1 MSEDLTN
8 EIEAI
13 NSIYGENTLH
23 KTNQEGIYTLSIP
36 SHPVSIRL
44 SLPLTYPH
52 QMPGIV
58 GVERTGADTRKGY
71 GMHVLELALQI
82 LREVYTADSVCLF
95 DLIQELETRLVHE
108 GERRTEEEKISLL
121 EQQQQQQ
128 REQERGGGGGGG
140 GDEASQHVI
149 QNVSARHDPPEPQP
163 QPPSGYIPQWFLSQ
177 PVTEKKSTFLA
188 RACFVHAPTMV
199 RIAISHLLETD
210 KKVVKATHNIT
221 AYRIRDPVNKEVTY
235 QDCDDDGETAAG
247 SRLLHLLQI
256 MDVWDVLVVVSRW
269 YGGVKLG
276 ADRFRLINQVGKEA
290 VMRGCWVKG
299 WDGKR

>member
-13 NSIYGENTLH
+13 ISIYGEDTLH
-23 KTNQEGIYTLSIP
+23 KTNEEDIYTLSIP

-44 SLPLTYPH
+44 SLPLAYPH
-52 QMPGIV
+52 QIPGIV

-71 GMHVLELALQI
+71 GIHVLELALQI
-82 LREVYTADSVCLF
+82 LREVYIADSVCLF

-108 GERRTEEEKISLL
+108 GERRTKEEQTSML
-121 EQQQQQQ
+121 EQQQQQ
-128 REQERGGGGGGG
+128 REQERGNGG
-140 GDEASQHVI
+140 GDDEARQHVTH
-149 QNVSARHDPPEPQP
+149 NVPARHDPPEPQP
-163 QPPSGYIPQWFLSQ
+163 QPPPGYIPQWFFSQ

-188 RACFVHAPTMV
+188 RACFVQAPTMV
-199 RIAISHLLETD
+199 RSALSHLLGTD

-221 AYRIRDPVNKEVTY
+221 AYRIRDPVNKGIMY

-247 SRLLHLLQI
+247 GRLLHLLQI

-290 VMRGCWVKG
+290 VMRGRWVKG
-299 WDGKR
+299 RDGKR